1 MKNIISIAVLIC
13 SITLVS
19 CVPSPP
25 CETPVNG
32 FLTGTSKQMQMG
44 NADAVKVFKQLDIA
58 WAKLDYE
65 KMKTFIADAAYLS
78 FDDGFV
84 ATTPQEFI
92 DKIKTEVARTEAA
105 GNNYEWTTNYAFALA
120 LTDDGDPETTSDTGD
135 WVNAQFTSKTTN
147 PDSEID
153 SEVIYEYYHIVDE
166 KVTQWN
172 QFKKTIKK

>member
-92 DKIKTEVARTEAA
+92 AKIKTEVARTEAA

>member
-92 DKIKTEVARTEAA
+92 TKIKTEVARTEAA